1 MAKPGVMLVNTSR
14 GALVDVEAVVEGLKS
29 GRIGYLA
36 IDVYEQEADLF
47 FQDLSNEIIQDDA
60 FQRLLTFPNVLVTG
74 HQAFFTQEAMTAI
87 ADTTLANITAFERGE
102 PLGQRGGRRAGEAA
116 LTLQA
121 GVAVEGVERDAVGQ
135 RLAVERGV
143 AAQGQGHDP
152 CLGQRRQTCTQRSR
166 LSINQISRTEG
177 SRM

>member
-1 MAKPGVMLVNTSR
+1 MLVNTSR

-74 HQAFFTQEAMTAI
+74 HQAFFTHEAHDGDRGHDAGQHRGVR
-87 ADTTLANITAFERGE
+87 AGRDVEERG
-102 PLGQRGGRRAGEAA
+102 GCGAGEAA
-116 LTLQA
+116 LSSEA
-121 GVAVEGVERDAVGQ
+121 GVAVEGVEADSAPNDS
-135 RLAVERGV
+135 LA
-143 AAQGQGHDP
+143 
-152 CLGQRRQTCTQRSR
+152 
-166 LSINQISRTEG
+166 N
-177 SRM
+177 

>member
-1 MAKPGVMLVNTSR
+1 MLVNTSR

-74 HQAFFTQEAMTAI
+74 HQAFFTHEALTAI
-87 ADTTLANITAFERGE
+87 ADTTLANIAAFERGE
-102 PLGQRGGRRAGEAA
+102 PLPNAVGAELVMKRLSVKGRCCGRGRRGGSRSAERLAGERWHRRSAA
-116 LTLQA
+116 
-121 GVAVEGVERDAVGQ
+121 G
-135 RLAVERGV
+135 
-143 AAQGQGHDP
+143 
-152 CLGQRRQTCTQRSR
+152 
-166 LSINQISRTEG
+166 
-177 SRM
+177 

>member
-1 MAKPGVMLVNTSR
+1 MLVNTSR

-74 HQAFFTQEAMTAI
+74 HQAFFTREALTRSPIRRWPTSRHSSVARRWS
-87 ADTTLANITAFERGE
+87 TRLV
-102 PLGQRGGRRAGEAA
+102 RAGDGSV
-116 LTLQA
+116 TLEA
-121 GVAVEGVERDAVGQ
+121 GVAIERIK
-135 RLAVERGV
+135 L
-143 AAQGQGHDP
+143 DP
-152 CLGQRRQTCTQRSR
+152 APRAPRSR
-166 LSINQISRTEG
+166 SSLSHEAAG
-177 SRM
+177 

>member
-1 MAKPGVMLVNTSR
+1 MLVNTSR

-74 HQAFFTQEAMTAI
+74 HQAFFTARG
-87 ADTTLANITAFERGE
+87 ADRD
-102 PLGQRGGRRAGEAA
+102 RRHDAGATSRRSSGA
-116 LTLQA
+116 SRWRTRWA
-121 GVAVEGVERDAVGQ
+121 RSWSSRADAHSPVL
-135 RLAVERGV
+135 R
-143 AAQGQGHDP
+143 
-152 CLGQRRQTCTQRSR
+152 
-166 LSINQISRTEG
+166 
-177 SRM
+177 